1 MYVFQAGEAG
11 VTATISIGLAPSVQS
26 TIDVENEPE
35 LKMRLIQILK
45 VLARYFY
52 TGRPNTFQ

>member
-11 VTATISIGLAPSVQS
+11 VTATISIGLAASVQS

-35 LKMRLIQILK
+35 LKI
-45 VLARYFY
+45 
-52 TGRPNTFQ
+52 